1 MALSR
6 EERIRRA
13 IATTSGTTRSRARS
27 APARRREPARQQTFA
42 ERQANTW
49 GKRAGR
55 VWDKFDDKRA
65 VTAGAATIAAGGFV
79 SRRLQTGGK
88 IFPFFPAASKQTG
101 GRPNKATGKTTGVEY
116 VGRTRD
122 LAGQATPSQQ
132 VTAAGRER
140 LPKQIRKV
148 TTPMRRAYRN
158 VDMASVVKSAKREV
172 QRRRPVKKTAP
183 TRAGSQATNT
193 RSLRSP
199 APYTP
204 PDRVGIA
211 QRASQGITGGR
222 TAPSFGSVSDSPM
235 NQSGML
241 RIPRAGTRLSGIV
254 SRSPNLPEIGDS
266 KPAPRRRS
274 PKSSKSSESKVS
286 MPKAPTADTPPKP
299 EAAKATATQKPPS
312 PAKTKTVKQPPAP
325 AHTYSNPVTE
335 AKKVDGPR
343 VVASSK
349 DLGVKYPGGETLQIR
364 KHGPRD
370 FDIHHVE
377 SGRSVRLPQ
386 TPTRESATPD
396 PKTGQM
402 TWSAKPASKSQSKAL
417 LESLTPRAKSSPAI
431 RALTDHEKAHGKRL
445 GMSEAQLRQS
455 LLADYRQNP
464 FDKATGERPS
474 GAKETSPTE
483 RALKKI
489 ERGGTENKR
498 KSSGRAQIRM
508 ARALGLM
515 GSIPMAVSLAR
526 GKSLGSL
533 AGPLPDKFRK
543 GPKRGEVW

>member
-1 MALSR
+1 
-6 EERIRRA
+6 
-13 IATTSGTTRSRARS
+13 
-27 APARRREPARQQTFA
+27 
-42 ERQANTW
+42 
-49 GKRAGR
+49 
-55 VWDKFDDKRA
+55 
-65 VTAGAATIAAGGFV
+65 
-79 SRRLQTGGK
+79 
-88 IFPFFPAASKQTG
+88 
-101 GRPNKATGKTTGVEY
+101 
-116 VGRTRD
+116 
-122 LAGQATPSQQ
+122 
-132 VTAAGRER
+132 
-140 LPKQIRKV
+140 
-148 TTPMRRAYRN
+148 
-158 VDMASVVKSAKREV
+158 
-172 QRRRPVKKTAP
+172 
-183 TRAGSQATNT
+183 
-193 RSLRSP
+193 
-199 APYTP
+199 
-204 PDRVGIA
+204 
-211 QRASQGITGGR
+211 
-222 TAPSFGSVSDSPM
+222 
-235 NQSGML
+235 
-241 RIPRAGTRLSGIV
+241 
-254 SRSPNLPEIGDS
+254 
-266 KPAPRRRS
+266 
-274 PKSSKSSESKVS
+274 

-325 AHTYSNPVTE
+325 AHTYSKPVTE

-386 TPTRESATPD
+386 TPTRASATPD
-396 PKTGQM
+396 PKTGKM
-402 TWSAKPASKSQSKAL
+402 TWSAKPASEAKAKAL
-417 LESLTPRAKSSPAI
+417 FESLTPRAKSNPAI
-431 RALTDHEKAHGKRL
+431 RALTAHEKAHGKRV
-445 GMSEAQLRQS
+445 GMSESKLRQS
-455 LLADYRQNP
+455 LLAEYKQNP

-515 GSIPMAVSLAR
+515 GSIPIAVSLAR
-526 GKSLGSL
+526 GNSLGSL